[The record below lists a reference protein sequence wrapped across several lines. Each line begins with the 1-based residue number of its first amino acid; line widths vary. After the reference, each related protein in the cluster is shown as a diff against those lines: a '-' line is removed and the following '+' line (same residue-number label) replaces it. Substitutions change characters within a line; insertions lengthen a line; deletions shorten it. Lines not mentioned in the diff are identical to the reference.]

1 MTFKEKIDKNKLPQ
15 HVAVIM
21 DGNGRWAKGLGKLRI
36 FGHKN
41 GVEAVREVLE
51 GTVEIGVPYLTL
63 YAFSSENWGR
73 PENEVQALMSLLVE
87 SLNKELPSFQK
98 HSIKLNAIGQL
109 TDLPSKCY
117 NTLMQTIE
125 ATKDNT
131 KCTLTLALSYG
142 SRNEILQATKRLVQ
156 EVIDNKL
163 KLEDINEAAFSKHLY
178 THDIP
183 DPDLMIRTSGEYR
196 ISNYLLWQS
205 AYTELWFTSK
215 MWPDFRR
222 EDLFQAIYEYQ
233 NRERRFGKTSE
244 QSSQNT

>member
-1 MTFKEKIDKNKLPQ
+1 MTFKEQIDKDKLPQ

-21 DGNGRWAKGLGKLRI
+21 DGNGRWAKGFGKLRI

-51 GTVEIGVPYLTL
+51 GTVEIGIPYLTL

-73 PENEVQALMSLLVE
+73 PENEVQALMELLVE

-98 HSIKLNAIGQL
+98 HNIKLNAIGQL
-109 TDLPSKCY
+109 TDLPSKCHD
-117 NTLMQTIE
+117 TLLQTIE
-125 ATKDNT
+125 ATKNNT
-131 KCTLTLALSYG
+131 HCTLTLALSYG
-142 SRNEILQATKRLVQ
+142 SRNEILHAARALAQQAVDGKVNPQ
-156 EVIDNKL
+156 
-163 KLEDINEAAFSKHLY
+163 DITEAQFSKQLY

-196 ISNYLLWQS
+196 ISNYLLWQL
-205 AYTELWFTSK
+205 AYTELWFTEK

-222 EDLFQAIYEYQ
+222 EDLFHAIYDYQ
-233 NRERRFGKTSE
+233 KRERRFGKTDE
-244 QSSQNT
+244 QST